1 LSAANAP
8 SESAANPVPADT
20 DSIARGRNLY
30 LANCSSCHGRD
41 GSGNGPAAGGL
52 LPPPG
57 ALASEVSTASEGDL
71 AYVITNGVAGTGM
84 PGFAATLSENDRWDL
99 VNYLRSLYAPGDHA
113 ARR

>member
-1 LSAANAP
+1 M
-8 SESAANPVPADT
+8 
-20 DSIARGRNLY
+20 
-30 LANCSSCHGRD
+30 ANCSSCHGRD